1 MPRALRLRM
10 RLVRQY
16 VKGGGH
22 QCAQLLLTPRIA
34 PPRIRAGLGPAGS
47 LGKGTHS
54 LRLAPSRA
62 RPSCI
67 TRFAQRRVW
76 SVQANKRRA
85 QLSASTRPSAGPLYP
100 RPLRCER
107 SERRSLEPQ
116 TNSSA
121 SKATGGPRHDRP
133 GASAN
138 QTLSHT
144 CHAWVCQLASRTLHA
159 TSFQQR
165 SLQLCMEVTWH
176 ATTRRGMLPHNISDG
191 GLSAVEWVNS
201 FIHRFL
207 RQIGPGMQP
216 ARAGLLELVVHL
228 TVIRRKEGS
237 SHSPHGIISHFLCSF
252 LLCRTTAR
260 CVVAGCNII
269 DSMRPGNA
277 ARALDILQ
285 PAPSVA
291 RRMLRRGTSAGF
303 WAFCD
308 RSFSSAHAV
317 RAVAA
322 LRSNG
327 GAAPPNGLPPA
338 WNAPAALLCLVASS
352 RERCDPGER
361 IVTATCERRTNVNG
375 CGARR
380 TRRSPCE

>member
-1 MPRALRLRM
+1 MH
-10 RLVRQY
+10 
-16 VKGGGH
+16 GGH
-22 QCAQLLLTPRIA
+22 LARDN
-34 PPRIRAGLGPAGS
+34 PPRHVAAQHLG
-47 LGKGTHS
+47 
-54 LRLAPSRA
+54 
-62 RPSCI
+62 
-67 TRFAQRRVW
+67 
-76 SVQANKRRA
+76 
-85 QLSASTRPSAGPLYP
+85 
-100 RPLRCER
+100 
-107 SERRSLEPQ
+107 RRSFC
-116 TNSSA
+116 T
-121 SKATGGPRHDRP
+121 
-133 GASAN
+133 
-138 QTLSHT
+138 
-144 CHAWVCQLASRTLHA
+144 
-159 TSFQQR
+159 
-165 SLQLCMEVTWH
+165 
-176 ATTRRGMLPHNISDG
+176 
-191 GLSAVEWVNS
+191 VEWVNS

-207 RQIGPGMQP
+207 RQIGPGMQLG
-216 ARAGLLELVVHL
+216 RAGLLELVVHL

-338 WNAPAALLCLVASS
+338 WNAPAALCVSSLQAENDVTPVSESS
-352 RERCDPGER
+352 RQHVSAGRMS
-361 IVTATCERRTNVNG
+361 TAAAHGRRAE
-375 CGARR
+375 ARAHEA
-380 TRRSPCE
+380 SLSWAC